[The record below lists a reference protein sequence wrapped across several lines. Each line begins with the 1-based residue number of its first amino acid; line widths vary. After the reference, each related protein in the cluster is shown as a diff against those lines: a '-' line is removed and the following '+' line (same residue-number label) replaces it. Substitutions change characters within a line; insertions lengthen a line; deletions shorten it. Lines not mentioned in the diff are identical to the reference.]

1 MSSPLSRREIPRGLR
16 HRAYNAA
23 HQNGFFWGVGHGLL
37 NSMMIRYLLLDICK
51 TQPEGMTLE
60 GMTIAWVIAAPRLFG
75 FLRVFATW
83 AVDRFGSRKWF
94 CIIGLL
100 IAPIIVALIPLLIP
114 RLMTGTDSLKLVL
127 TIVVSIWCLY
137 HLVEYFAMV
146 AFWSW
151 VGDLVPNRIRGRFL
165 AYRQGWLIAGALFG
179 VFISMQLLP
188 QLFPVAKDAPVWE
201 RYLVPVM
208 LGGLLQLISVL
219 PLIRIP
225 EIAWQGKEL
234 RWGGRFRQ
242 MFAPLANGR
251 YLLLIAFVCWIN
263 MANGLTQ
270 TSQTGYNY
278 RLFPGE
284 QYSIIVLF
292 GTLTQT
298 GQLFLSPTTGRL
310 IDRFGN
316 VKIIAACMVLVST
329 GSLCYF
335 TATPE
340 TRYFLALAALAWVF
354 WIGVNVGTLN
364 MAVGLAPPEEKS
376 SYIALYFAVTT
387 AAMALAT
394 LVGGAMADYFRET
407 KFIVPVV
414 GSVWNYPQWSFVLS
428 WFLRLVSVFWLLPFF
443 ISSKRRGVRT
453 NY

>member
-1 MSSPLSRREIPRGLR
+1 
-16 HRAYNAA
+16 
-23 HQNGFFWGVGHGLL
+23 
-37 NSMMIRYLLLDICK
+37 
-51 TQPEGMTLE
+51 
-60 GMTIAWVIAAPRLFG
+60 
-75 FLRVFATW
+75 
-83 AVDRFGSRKWF
+83 
-94 CIIGLL
+94 
-100 IAPIIVALIPLLIP
+100 
-114 RLMTGTDSLKLVL
+114 
-127 TIVVSIWCLY
+127 
-137 HLVEYFAMV
+137 
-146 AFWSW
+146 
-151 VGDLVPNRIRGRFL
+151 
-165 AYRQGWLIAGALFG
+165 
-179 VFISMQLLP
+179 
-188 QLFPVAKDAPVWE
+188 
-201 RYLVPVM
+201 
-208 LGGLLQLISVL
+208 
-219 PLIRIP
+219 
-225 EIAWQGKEL
+225 
-234 RWGGRFRQ
+234 
-242 MFAPLANGR
+242 
-251 YLLLIAFVCWIN
+251 

-278 RLFPGE
+278 RLFPGD

-298 GQLFLSPTTGRL
+298 GQLFLSPATGRL

-316 VKIIAACMVLVST
+316 VKIIATCMVLVST

-340 TRYFLALAALAWVF
+340 TRYYLALAALAWVF